1 MSTAYL
7 AKMRFP
13 WPHSPQF
20 TSITNETKFYSGL
33 RHLGIFHGCRKS
45 LVHEMLKK
53 KEKCGICSCIFM
65 RICKHFLATRSAKI
79 PWLNYFG
86 IARPQLFAQLK
97 KFAAPRMY
105 TSSLNIY
112 IYLSR
117 NGVIIHNLNRNCA
130 LKLSLEGMRKLSY
143 CSRHCL

>member
-53 KEKCGICSCIFM
+53 KKSVEYVAASLCAYVNIS
-65 RICKHFLATRSAKI
+65 
-79 PWLNYFG
+79 WLQEVPKSHG
-86 IARPQLFAQLK
+86 
-97 KFAAPRMY
+97 
-105 TSSLNIY
+105 
-112 IYLSR
+112 
-117 NGVIIHNLNRNCA
+117 
-130 LKLSLEGMRKLSY
+130 
-143 CSRHCL
+143 